1 MRIIKTIS
9 AGSAALLAIGLAAC
23 GSSAVTTPTSTTPS
37 ESSLT
42 TSSGSEAP
50 ADGGTQHAFP
60 QKKIDELAA
69 LVPES
74 ISADG
79 KLVIGT
85 NAEDAPN
92 EFIDEDG
99 KTIIGVS
106 PDLGDAVG
114 DILGLK
120 TEWVNAPFDAIIPGI
135 QAGKYELGMAAFS
148 DTAEREKIVDFVTYY
163 ETGTLWAVQAGNPK
177 GITPSN
183 ACGSIVASEVGNTQL
198 DDAEQR
204 SKTCV
209 ADGKSPIDV
218 QAFQSHTEA
227 VAALVSGRIDA
238 WLTDATVVGYAV
250 DHSDGKLAIAED
262 KPYDTVPIGIALPK
276 DDGDLAEAVRGAV
289 QELIDNGDY
298 AKILDKW
305 GISSVAIDKAVINGA
320 SK

>member
-1 MRIIKTIS
+1 MRITKVV
-9 AGSAALLAIGLAAC
+9 AVGSAALLVIGLSAC
-23 GSSAVTTPTSTTPS
+23 GSSTDTTPTGTPAT
-37 ESSLT
+37 ESSLPESAANE
-42 TSSGSEAP
+42 TSAE
-50 ADGGTQHAFP
+50 GGTQHAFP
-60 QKKIDELAA
+60 QEKIDELAA
-69 LVPES
+69 LVPDA
-74 ISADG
+74 ISSDG
-79 KLVIGT
+79 KLIIGT

-106 PDLGDAVG
+106 PDLGDAIG
-114 DILGLK
+114 DILGLE

-148 DTAEREKIVDFVTYY
+148 DTPEREKIVDFVTYY

-177 GITPSN
+177 GITPDN

-204 SKTCV
+204 SEACV
-209 ADGKSPIDV
+209 AAGKDPIDV

-298 AKILDKW
+298 AKILGKW
-305 GISSVAIDKAVINGA
+305 GISNVAIDKAVINGA